1 MPRQAARASRA
12 ILITRPEPGAAESAR
27 AVTALGWEAVLAPA
41 LTLATLPFKAPGNC
55 QAIIITSRAAARA
68 LPPAKLPVIAVG
80 EASATEARARG
91 FADVRAAAGDA
102 QALAALIGATL
113 KPEAGTLCLAVGE
126 GYALDLAEALRAK
139 GFRVLRRVV
148 YAARPSTELP
158 KEACRAIREGRIHAA
173 LFTSPRSAQQ
183 AMRLLRDIRAQDAAR
198 GMIAIA
204 LSPRIATA
212 LSALSALDWAEIRT
226 ASRPDH
232 AALLACLGSA
242 DVLRKPP

>member
-27 AVTALGWEAVLAPA
+27 AVAALGWEAVLAPA
-41 LTLATLPFKAPGNC
+41 LTLTALPLKAPGNC
-55 QAIIITSRAAARA
+55 QAIIVTSRAAARA
-68 LPPAKLPVIAVG
+68 LPPAVLPVIAVG
-80 EASATEARARG
+80 EATATEARARG

-126 GYALDLAEALRAK
+126 GYALDLASALRAK

-148 YAARPSTELP
+148 YAARPSAALP
-158 KEACRAIREGRIHAA
+158 AEALQAIRERRIHAA
-173 LFTSPRSAQQ
+173 LFTSPRSALV
-183 AMRLLRDIRAQDAAR
+183 AMRLLADAGLHKAAQNI
-198 GMIAIA
+198 IAIA
-204 LSPRIATA
+204 LSPRIAAA
-212 LSALSALDWAEIRT
+212 LAALPWAEIRT

-232 AALLACLGSA
+232 AALLACLGPA
-242 DVLRKPP
+242 DVLKAPA

>member
-27 AVTALGWEAVLAPA
+27 AVAALGWDAVLAPA
-41 LTLATLPFKAPGNC
+41 LTLTALPFKASGNC

-68 LPPAKLPVIAVG
+68 LPLVALPVIAVG
-80 EASATEARARG
+80 EATAAEARARG

-113 KPEAGTLCLAVGE
+113 KPEAGTLCLAVGK
-126 GYALDLAEALRAK
+126 GYALDLAAALRAK

-148 YAARPSTELP
+148 YAARPNAELP
-158 KEACRAIREGRIHAA
+158 QQARQAIREGRVHAA
-173 LFTSPRSAQQ
+173 LFTSPRSARE
-183 AMRLLRDIRAQDAAR
+183 AMRLLSNVGLQKAAPNI
-198 GMIAIA
+198 IAIA

-212 LSALSALDWAEIRT
+212 LAALPWQAIRT

-232 AALLACLGSA
+232 TALLACLGPA
-242 DVLRKPP
+242 DVLENQS

>member
-27 AVTALGWEAVLAPA
+27 AVAALGWEAVLAPA
-41 LTLATLPFKAPGNC
+41 LALTALPFKAPGNC

-68 LPPAKLPVIAVG
+68 LPPATLPLIAVG
-80 EASATEARARG
+80 EATAAEARACG

-126 GYALDLAEALRAK
+126 GYALDLAAALRAK

-148 YAARPSTELP
+148 YAARPSAALP
-158 KEACRAIREGRIHAA
+158 AEARQAMREGRVHAA
-173 LFTSPRSAQQ
+173 LFTSPRSAQE
-183 AMRLLRDIRAQDAAR
+183 AMRLLADAGLHKAAQN
-198 GMIAIA
+198 MIAIA
-204 LSPRIATA
+204 LSPRIAAA
-212 LSALSALDWAEIRT
+212 LAALPWAEIRT

-232 AALLACLGSA
+232 ATLLACLGPA
-242 DVLRKPP
+242 DVLKTPA

>member
-1 MPRQAARASRA
+1 MPRQPARASRA

-27 AVTALGWEAVLAPA
+27 AVAALGWEAVLAPA
-41 LTLATLPFKAPGNC
+41 LILTALPFKAPANS

-80 EASATEARARG
+80 EASAAEARTRG

-126 GYALDLAEALRAK
+126 GYALDLAAALRAK

-148 YAARPSTELP
+148 YAARPSAALP
-158 KEACRAIREGRIHAA
+158 AEARQAIREGRVHAT
-173 LFTSPRSAQQ
+173 LFTSPRAAQE
-183 AMRLLRDIRAQDAAR
+183 AMRLLRDAGLEKAVQKI
-198 GMIAIA
+198 IAIA
-204 LSPRIATA
+204 LSPRIAAHLAA
-212 LSALSALDWAEIRT
+212 LPWQEIRT

-232 AALLACLGSA
+232 AALLACLGAA